1 MSFVEKIDAQIE
13 ATTLDE
19 VNAAIRKHLDP
30 NKFLNIYAGD
40 FAKQGSK

>member
-19 VNAAIRKHLDP
+19 VNAAIRKHL
-30 NKFLNIYAGD
+30 
-40 FAKQGSK
+40 GSSQVL